1 MPNQILDYIIQEML
15 NPKIPNSPMI
25 TPQQEGNPQFM
36 NNLIR
41 GLSEIPTPL
50 GALDTMASPQVDLGT
65 IPVQFPRQQEQ
76 QIPQAPQ
83 APQAPPMPLQMP
95 QTPQIPQEARP
106 TGGGMDL
113 SGLGEFLKRVGI
125 PLGAAVAGTAFPGVL
140 PQAAGLATGYEATTQ
155 ERERFE
161 RENNQK
167 EMERMLENIGED
179 EVAIIDPNDPNGKPN
194 IIRVPKGA
202 RVLRKGGEP
211 ITEEQML
218 SFLSGGVKGK
228 PTSEFSPEDEDL
240 IQQNIQSYGKSR
252 EEVIKDLKGKG
263 LL

>member
-83 APQAPPMPLQMP
+83 APPMPLQMP

-113 SGLGEFLKRVGI
+113 SGLGEFLKRIGI
-125 PLGAAVAGTAFPGVL
+125 PLGAAVAGTAFPGIL
-140 PQAAGLATGYEATTQ
+140 PQAAGLATGFESTTQ
-155 ERERFE
+155 GLEKEERERKKEEIGTRPFIIVDPDTGE
-161 RENNQK
+161 QTTINVPKKAIVQQK
-167 EMERMLENIGED
+167 RKGDFLSQL
-179 EVAIIDPNDPNGKPN
+179 DPNVKRKMEEALYGGGKDKSIPQNNKIRVIKKSTGKPGT
-194 IIRVPKGA
+194 I
-202 RVLRKGGEP
+202 L
-211 ITEEQML
+211 
-218 SFLSGGVKGK
+218 
-228 PTSEFSPEDEDL
+228 PEDF
-240 IQQNIQSYGKSR
+240 N
-252 EEVIKDLKGKG
+252 EEEYEKL
-263 LL
+263 